1 MIFLQKNTTNKVVLT
16 LTENSRL
23 SNPFYLFEF
32 TNEFQNYPLD
42 NPPIYFTTPD
52 LSNATIRFNLFD
64 IELSSTGSTSGGTS
78 VAMNLQSGQYKYNV
92 YEATGSTLSV
102 SATTQRVVETGRM
115 VVQLDNLTSINT
127 QNIYN

>member
-1 MIFLQKNTTNKVVLT
+1 
-16 LTENSRL
+16 
-23 SNPFYLFEF
+23 
-32 TNEFQNYPLD
+32 
-42 NPPIYFTTPD
+42 
-52 LSNATIRFNLFD
+52 
-64 IELSSTGSTSGGTS
+64 
-78 VAMNLQSGQYKYNV
+78 MNLESGQYKYNV